1 VELKEVPTL
10 ERSGLAVVE
19 AETLLEP
26 VKLENLVVGPAV
38 VATDPLSELDEVVIS
53 GVEPVLDVG

>member
-1 VELKEVPTL
+1 ML

-19 AETLLEP
+19 SETLLEP

-38 VATDPLSELDEVVIS
+38 VATEPLSELDEIVIS